1 MPANKWLE
9 WAKELQFLSQC
20 ALAYCSDPYDI
31 ERFQRIREISA
42 EMVSEIGDLP
52 LDLVKTTFCA
62 GTGYQTPKLDTRR
75 SCWYRK
81 QAVNGLCRADGSIM
95 TIRSAQMR
103 QKRCWR
109 KRVWSQNR
117 SG

>member
-62 GTGYQTPKLDTRR
+62 GAGFQTPKMDTRA
-75 SCWYRK
+75 
-81 QAVNGLCRADGSIM
+81 AVIKDGKILLVQEASGQWALPGGWFDYDNATRADVAEEM
-95 TIRSAQMR
+95 L
-103 QKRCWR
+103 
-109 KRVWSQNR
+109 
-117 SG
+117 